1 MIGSLAHR
9 GPDGMDYWMND
20 SNTAML
26 MHARLALVDLEGGRQ
41 PIANEDGTLRLV
53 CNGEIYAYQDIMRD
67 LESKGHTFRSR
78 SDSEV
83 IPHLFEQ
90 LGSDC
95 FAKLRGEFAFALF
108 NQKENTLYLVRDRFG
123 IKPLF
128 YAQVDRQFIFGSELK
143 AVLSHP
149 DTVPQFSR
157 GYVRS
162 LMAGITIPSQTFLEN
177 VKEVPPGHFVKV
189 TERGVTVQPYWTL
202 SLNSEERQTNP
213 DEIAEVR
220 RPIR

>member
-1 MIGSLAHR
+1 MCGIAGVVIPSRMGWLDLREFLPMIGSLAHR
-9 GPDGMDYWMND
+9 GPDGMDYWMSD

-53 CNGEIYAYQDIMRD
+53 CNGEIYVYQDIMRD

-108 NQKENTLYLVRDRFG
+108 SQKKNALYLVRDRFG
-123 IKPLF
+123 IQ
-128 YAQVDRQFIFGSELK
+128 AT
-143 AVLSHP
+143 VL
-149 DTVPQFSR
+149 
-157 GYVRS
+157 RS
-162 LMAGITIPSQTFLEN
+162 G
-177 VKEVPPGHFVKV
+177 
-189 TERGVTVQPYWTL
+189 
-202 SLNSEERQTNP
+202 
-213 DEIAEVR
+213 
-220 RPIR
+220 RPAIYIRLRTQGRPESS